1 MSCTPGSGLEGE
13 LKSWVEGAEHG
24 VIYLSFGSVVRASEM
39 PEERRLLIL
48 SVLSKLKQRV
58 VWKWE
63 KEMTGLP
70 SNVKTFSW
78 LPQLD
83 LLAHPAVKLFI
94 THGGAGS
101 IQETICYKTPI
112 VGIPI
117 MGDQMNNLAEALTQH
132 IGIVLPYSQVREDN
146 LLEAITTVLEDP
158 SYLESVTSLQNLI
171 LDTPIH
177 PLDNTVWWL
186 EYLLR
191 HPHNPRMRSPA
202 KDLYWFQYYLLD
214 VAVFI
219 LFVVYIV
226 YKILRTILSLLCGLC
241 CKQKNLKTEDTII
254 NKISSFNP
262 IYRVFPLKCI
272 FLNLSNRPKK

>member
-1 MSCTPGSGLEGE
+1 
-13 LKSWVEGAEHG
+13 
-24 VIYLSFGSVVRASEM
+24 M

-83 LLAHPAVKLFI
+83 LLAHPNVKLFI

-117 MGDQMNNLAEALTQH
+117 MGDQINNLAEAITQH

-158 SYLESVTSLQNLI
+158 SYLESVTNLQNLI
-171 LDTPIH
+171 LDTPLH

-214 VAVFI
+214 VAGFV
-219 LFVVYIV
+219 LMVVYIV
-226 YKILRTILSLLCGLC
+226 YKMLRTILSFICGFC
-241 CKQKNLKTEDTII
+241 CKSKASKQKTQ
-254 NKISSFNP
+254 
-262 IYRVFPLKCI
+262 
-272 FLNLSNRPKK
+272 